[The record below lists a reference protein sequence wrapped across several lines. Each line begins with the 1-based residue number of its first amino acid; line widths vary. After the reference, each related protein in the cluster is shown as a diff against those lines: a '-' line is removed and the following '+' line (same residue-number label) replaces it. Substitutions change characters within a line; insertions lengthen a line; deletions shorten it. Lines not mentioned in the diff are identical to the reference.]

1 MTKLSIDLVCLR
13 RILPK
18 FTFMKKLFLQTILF
32 FAVSI
37 NAFAQTA
44 EVSGVIQDS
53 KSNVAVSGASILL
66 INSRDSTQRKGVL
79 ADADGQFKLLNVKS
93 GAYRLRVTSIGYA
106 NLEARVSVGNTTKN
120 LGVLKLSE
128 NTNQLGEVTVREKQI
143 RVEQKGDTVQYNAD
157 AFKTNPDATA
167 EDLVKK
173 MPGVTIENGVVKAQ
187 GEEVKKVTVDGQEFF
202 GDDAA
207 LALKN
212 LPAEVID
219 KVQVFD
225 RLSEQSQFTGFDDG
239 NSVKTINITT
249 RANKNNGQ
257 FGKLYGGFGENE
269 RYQSGVSVN
278 FFKKSKRLT
287 IIGLSN
293 NINQQNFSNQDILGV
308 LGSSGGGFGGA
319 GGGGQAG
326 GNRGGGGG
334 GGAPRGGGGGGQGGG
349 GDASSFMVG
358 QQPGIAKT
366 TSIGLNYSDNLG
378 KKVKISSSYFF
389 NAANNGNTGITQRD
403 YLGTLPQTYNDTSA
417 TSNKNLN
424 HRANVRLEYT
434 IDKKNSII
442 FTPRISWQGNN
453 SISSLSSQTSL
464 GSQLLNTN
472 RTNNTSENN
481 GFNFSGELLFRH
493 RFAKNGRTLSL
504 NLGETISDRTGL
516 SSQYSKSQYFSPRD
530 TIQIVNQQTNSST
543 NSNRLSAGVSYTE
556 PIGKTGQ
563 LQFDHNISYNLS
575 SSDKKVNAFDEKIQT
590 YSILKPSLSSVFNND
605 YLTNRTGVS
614 YRIRGD
620 KYTLT
625 LGSSYQNALLIS
637 EQQYPALQNFRYS
650 FNSILPNL
658 MLNYRFGENRS
669 LAKSN
674 LRIFYRTNTNA
685 PSVNQLQGVINNSNP
700 TQLST
705 GNPDLKQDYSHSLSL
720 RYGATNSK
728 TAQSFNAFL
737 NLAYSNNAIVQST
750 FIADKDYVLAP
761 GITLFK
767 GSQLTKPIN
776 LDGMM
781 NIRTFISYGLPVS
794 KLKSNLNF
802 NAGVSYAKNP
812 NLINDIKSFT
822 NNYGINGGMVLS
834 SNMSEKLDFTLSY
847 SPTYNI
853 VRNTAQTT
861 LNSNYIYQTTS
872 VKVNW
877 LFGKGFLFQSEAVNQ
892 AYSGLGTGFNQNF
905 TLWNAGFGYKLL
917 KKQAGELRF
926 NVFDLLGQN
935 NSISRNI
942 NTAYIEDARNQ
953 VLGRYYM
960 VTFTYSLRNF
970 RL

>member
-1 MTKLSIDLVCLR
+1 
-13 RILPK
+13 
-18 FTFMKKLFLQTILF
+18 MKKLFLQITIF

-37 NAFAQTA
+37 NIFAQT
-44 EVSGVIQDS
+44 VDISGSIYDS
-53 KSNVAVSGASILL
+53 KSNAPVSGASILL
-66 INSRDSTQRKGVL
+66 INARDSTQRKGGL
-79 ADADGQFKLLNVKS
+79 ANAEGLFILQNVQS
-93 GAYRLRVTSIGYA
+93 GSYRLRITSIGYA
-106 NLEARVSVGNTTKN
+106 NLETRVSVGNTAKN
-120 LGVLKLSE
+120 LGILKLSE
-128 NTNQLGEVTVREKQI
+128 NTSQLGEVIVREKQI
-143 RVEQKGDTVQYNAD
+143 RVEQKGDTIQYNAD

-173 MPGVTIENGVVKAQ
+173 LPGVTIENGVVKAQ

-239 NSVKTINITT
+239 NAVKTINITT
-249 RANKNNGQ
+249 RQNKNNGQ
-257 FGKLYGGFGENE
+257 FGKLYAGYGENE

-278 FFKKSKRLT
+278 FFKKDQRLT
-287 IIGLSN
+287 LIGLSN

-308 LGSSGGGFGGA
+308 LGSSGGG

-326 GNRGGGGG
+326 GNRGGGAPQGG
-334 GGAPRGGGGGGQGGG
+334 GGGGPRGGGGGQGGG

-378 KKVKISSSYFF
+378 KKVKLNSSYFF
-389 NAANNGNTGITQRD
+389 NGANNGNSGITQRE
-403 YLGTLPQTYNDTSA
+403 YLGTQPQTYNDTSA
-417 TSNKNLN
+417 TRNKNLN
-424 HRANVRLEYT
+424 HRANIRLEYT
-434 IDKKNSII
+434 IDKNNSLI

-453 SISSLSSQTSL
+453 AISSLSSQTNL
-464 GSQLLNTN
+464 RGQILNTN
-472 RTNNTSENN
+472 RSNNNSENN

-493 RFAKNGRTLSL
+493 RFTKNGRTLSI
-504 NLGETISDRTGL
+504 NLGENISDRTGIN
-516 SSQYSKSQYFSPRD
+516 SQYSKSHYFSPRD
-530 TIQIVNQQTNSST
+530 TVQIVNQQTNSIT
-543 NSNRLSAGVSYTE
+543 NSNRVSAGITYTE
-556 PIGKTGQ
+556 PVGKTGQ
-563 LQFDHNISYNLS
+563 VQLEHNISYNMS
-575 SSDKKVNAFDEKIQT
+575 SSDKKVNAYDEKIQT

-605 YLTNRTGVS
+605 YLTNRTGLS
-614 YRIRGD
+614 YRIRD
-620 KYTLT
+620 KQSFFS
-625 LGSSYQNALLIS
+625 LGVSYQNALLAS
-637 EQQYPALQNFRYS
+637 EQTYPTAQNVKYS
-650 FNSILPNL
+650 FNSILPNA
-658 MLNYRFGENRS
+658 MFNYRFENK
-669 LAKSN
+669 AN
-674 LRIFYRTNTNA
+674 LRVFYRTNTNA

-705 GNPDLKQDYSHSLSL
+705 GNPDLKQDYSHSLSM
-720 RYGATNSK
+720 RYGVTNAK
-728 TAQSFNAFL
+728 TAQNI
-737 NLAYSNNAIVQST
+737 NLFVNFAYSNNAIVQST
-750 FIADKDYVLAP
+750 FIADKDYKLAD

-776 LDGMM
+776 LNGMM

-802 NAGVSYAKNP
+802 NAGVSYNKNP
-812 NLINDIKSFT
+812 NLINDISSFT
-822 NNYGINGGMVLS
+822 NNYGINGGMVMS

-853 VRNTAQTT
+853 VRNTAQAT
-861 LNSNYIYQTTS
+861 LNSNFIFQTTS
-872 VKVNW
+872 IKINW

-892 AYSGLGTGFNQNF
+892 AYSGLGTGYNQNF
-905 TLWNAGFGYKLL
+905 TLWNAGFGYKFL

-926 NVFDLLGQN
+926 NVFDLLNQN

>member
-1 MTKLSIDLVCLR
+1 
-13 RILPK
+13 
-18 FTFMKKLFLQTILF
+18 MKKLFLQTIIF
-32 FAVSI
+32 FAVTI
-37 NAFAQTA
+37 NAIAQTV
-44 EVSGVIQDS
+44 EVSGVVQDA

-66 INSRDSTQRKGVL
+66 INARDSTQRKGVL
-79 ADADGQFKLLNVKS
+79 ANADGKFAFQNIKLGN
-93 GAYRLRVTSIGYA
+93 YRLRVSSIGYG
-106 NLEARVSVGNTTKN
+106 NLETRVLVGNTAKN
-120 LGVLKLSE
+120 LGILKLSE
-128 NTNQLGEVTVREKQI
+128 NDNQLGEVTVREKQI

-249 RANKNNGQ
+249 RQNKNNGQ
-257 FGKLYGGFGENE
+257 FGKIYGGYGENE

-278 FFKKSKRLT
+278 FFKKAKRLT

-308 LGSSGGGFGGA
+308 LGSSGGGGF
-319 GGGGQAG
+319 
-326 GNRGGGGG
+326 GGGG
-334 GGAPRGGGGGGQGGG
+334 GGAAAGGNRGAGGGGTPRGGGGGGGQGGG
-349 GDASSFMVG
+349 GDASNFMVG

-366 TSIGLNYSDNLG
+366 SSIGMNYSDNLG

-434 IDKKNSII
+434 IDKDNSIV

-453 SISSLSSQTSL
+453 AISSLISQTNL

-472 RTNNTSENN
+472 RTNNSSENN

-493 RFAKNGRTLSL
+493 RFAKNGRTFSV
-504 NLGETISDRTGL
+504 NIGDNISDRTGL
-516 SSQYSKSQYFSPRD
+516 STQFSKSHYFSPRD
-530 TIQIVNQQTNSST
+530 TIQIVNQQTNSIT
-543 NSNRLSAGVSYTE
+543 NSNRISAGLTYTE
-556 PIGKTGQ
+556 PVGKTGQ
-563 LQFDHNISYNLS
+563 VQFDHNISYNLS
-575 SSDKKVNAFDEKIQT
+575 SSDKKVNAFDEKVQT
-590 YSILKPSLSSVFNND
+590 YSLLKPSLSSVFNND

-614 YRIRGD
+614 YRIRD
-620 KYTLT
+620 KQSFLT
-625 LGSSYQNALLIS
+625 VGLTYQNALLAS
-637 EQQYPALQNFRYS
+637 EQTYPTAQNVKYS
-650 FNSILPNL
+650 FNSILPNA
-658 MLNYRFGENRS
+658 MFNYRFENK
-669 LAKSN
+669 AN
-674 LRIFYRTNTNA
+674 LRLFYRTNTNA

-705 GNPDLKQDYSHSLSL
+705 GNPDLKQDYSHSVSL
-720 RYGATNSK
+720 RYGATNAK

-750 FIADKDYVLAP
+750 FIADKNYTLAP

-812 NLINDIKSFT
+812 NLINNVKSFT

-834 SNMSEKLDFTLSY
+834 SNMSEKLDFTISY

-861 LNSNYIYQTTS
+861 LNSNYIFQTTS

-892 AYSGLGTGFNQNF
+892 AYSGLGSGFNQNF
-905 TLWNAGFGYKLL
+905 TLWNAGFGYKFL
-917 KKQAGELRF
+917 KKQAGELRL
-926 NVFDLLGQN
+926 NVFDLLKQN

-960 VTFTYSLRNF
+960 ITFTYSLRNF

>member
-1 MTKLSIDLVCLR
+1 VYKLNS
-13 RILPK
+13 
-18 FTFMKKLFLQTILF
+18 MKKLFLQIIIF
-32 FAVSI
+32 FAVSV
-37 NAFAQTA
+37 ATFAQTIEITGIIHDA
-44 EVSGVIQDS
+44 
-53 KSNVAVSGASILL
+53 KSNVGVSGASVLL
-66 INSRDSTQRKGVL
+66 INAKDSTQRKGVF
-79 ADADGQFKLLNVKS
+79 ANIDGLFKFTNIKS
-93 GAYRLRVTSIGYA
+93 GIYRLRVTSIGYA
-106 NLEARVSVGNTTKN
+106 NLETRVTVGNTSKD
-120 LGVLKLSE
+120 LGVLKVSE
-128 NTNQLGEVTVREKQI
+128 NTNQLGEVVVREKQV
-143 RVEQKGDTVQYNAD
+143 RVEQKGDTVQYHAD

-239 NSVKTINITT
+239 SAVKTINITT
-249 RANKNNGQ
+249 RQNKNNGQ
-257 FGKLYGGFGENE
+257 FGKLYAGYGENE
-269 RYQSGVSVN
+269 RYQSGVSIN
-278 FFKKSKRLT
+278 FFKKAKRLT

-308 LGSSGGGFGGA
+308 LGTSGGGGLA

-334 GGAPRGGGGGGQGGG
+334 QAGGGTPRGGGGGQGGG
-349 GDASSFMVG
+349 GDASNFMVG

-378 KKVKISSSYFF
+378 KKLKLSSSYFF
-389 NAANNGNTGITQRD
+389 NAANNGNVGISSRE
-403 YLGTLPQTYNDTSA
+403 YLGTQPQLYNDTSA
-417 TSNKNLN
+417 ASNKNMN
-424 HRANVRLEYT
+424 HRANIRLEYT
-434 IDKKNSII
+434 IDKNNSII
-442 FTPRISWQGNN
+442 FTPRISWQGNEA
-453 SISSLSSQTSL
+453 ISTLSSRTIL
-464 GSQLLNTN
+464 NSQVLNTN
-472 RTNNTSENN
+472 KTNRISNNN
-481 GFNFSGELLFRH
+481 GFNFSGEVLFRH

-504 NLGETISDRTGL
+504 NLGETISDRTGT
-516 SSQYSKSQYFSPRD
+516 SSQYSESRYFSPKD
-530 TIQIVNQQTNSST
+530 TIQIVNQLTESLT
-543 NSNRLSAGVSYTE
+543 KSNRLSAGVTYTE
-556 PIGKTGQ
+556 PVGKTGQ

-575 SSDKKVNAFDEKIQT
+575 SSDRQVNAYDEKAQT
-590 YSILKPSLSSVFNND
+590 YSILKPNLSSVFEND

-614 YRIRGD
+614 YRIRD
-620 KYTLT
+620 KQSFLT
-625 LGSSYQNALLIS
+625 LGVSYQNALLAS
-637 EQQYPALQNFRYS
+637 EQTYPMLQDVRYS
-650 FNSILPNL
+650 FNSILPNA
-658 MLNYRFGENRS
+658 MFNYRFEN
-669 LAKSN
+669 KSN
-674 LRIFYRTNTNA
+674 IRVFYRTNTNA

-705 GNPDLKQDYSHSLSL
+705 GNPDLKQDYSHNVSI
-720 RYGATNSK
+720 RYGATNAK
-728 TAQSFNAFL
+728 TAQSLNLFL
-737 NLAYSNNAIVQST
+737 NLGYSNNAIVQST
-750 FIADKDYVLAP
+750 FIADKDFQLAE
-761 GITLFK
+761 GITLFR

-781 NIRTFISYGLPVS
+781 NIRSFISYGLPIS

-802 NAGVSYAKNP
+802 NAGVSFAKNP

-822 NNYGINGGMVLS
+822 NNYGINGGIVMS

-847 SPTYNI
+847 SPTYSI
-853 VRNTAQTT
+853 VRNSAQPT
-861 LNSNYIYQTTS
+861 LNNNYIYQTTS
-872 VKVNW
+872 FKVNW

-905 TLWNAGFGYKLL
+905 TLWNAGFGYKFL
-917 KKQAGELRF
+917 KKQGGTSPAGELRF
-926 NVFDLLGQN
+926 NVFDLLKQN

-960 VTFTYSLRNF
+960 VTFTYNLRNF